1 MSSMEQGAY
10 DTHEVTNQPPD
21 FAPYDPWACDIALR
35 EAVAREGADAFAP
48 HLQAYARIAGDVLY
62 RLSWDAHRDRPRLR
76 THDRFGARIDVVE
89 FHPAYH
95 EVMRSAVAHGVAGL
109 SWAPQHWSPQA
120 VSRQPVSQ
128 QNLPQPATGAHV
140 ARAALS
146 FLHHQV
152 EPGSSCPLTMTH
164 AAVPALRR
172 EASLSAWADKAA
184 AATYDPRDVPMADKA
199 GVTLG
204 MGMTE
209 KQGGSDV
216 RSNRTTATPL
226 PGGDVYSL
234 VGHKWF
240 FSAPMSDGFLVLA
253 QAPGGLSCFLM
264 PRRLPDG
271 GKNDLRIMRLKDKLG
286 DWSNASSEVEFVGAR
301 AWRVGGEGRGIAV
314 ILDMVMLTRLDCMLG
329 SAAEMR
335 MALLQALHHCRHRV
349 AFGHRLIEQPLM
361 RNVLAD
367 LALESEAATAFALRV
382 AGAVDR
388 AGSDPR
394 EAGFARIA
402 TAIGKYWICKR
413 APAFVNEA
421 QECLGGA
428 GYVEESLMP
437 RLYRQAPLNSIWEGS
452 GNIQCLDVLRALQRE
467 PASLDALRDELAQT
481 GGRDPHCDAW
491 TARLMGDVDALRSAD
506 AMAVQA
512 GARLLVER
520 LALALQAATL
530 LRAGSP
536 LAADFCRSRLGGG
549 HGAVYGTLPAMFD
562 FERCLS
568 RAGGDAH

>member
-1 MSSMEQGAY
+1 MSTTSMSTTPPEVHRAE
-10 DTHEVTNQPPD
+10 THAVRNQPPEFGPCD
-21 FAPYDPWACDIALR
+21 LWATDSALR
-35 EAVAREGADAFAP
+35 EAVMREGGGAFDEA
-48 HLQAYARIAGDVLY
+48 LGDYGRLAGDALY

-76 THDRFGARIDVVE
+76 SHDRFGQRIDRVE

-95 EVMRSAVAHGVAGL
+95 EIMGAAVAHGVAGL
-109 SWAPQHWSPQA
+109 SWAPQAW
-120 VSRQPVSQ
+120 R
-128 QNLPQPATGAHV
+128 LPQTGAHV

-172 EASLSAWADKAA
+172 EPALQEWANM
-184 AATYDPRDVPMADKA
+184 AATPHYDPRDVPMADKR

-216 RSNRTTATPL
+216 RSNETVATPL
-226 PGGDVYSL
+226 PGGDDYAL

-253 QAPGGLSCFLM
+253 QAPGGLSCFLL
-264 PRRLPDG
+264 PRWLADG
-271 GKNDLRIMRLKDKLG
+271 GRNALRIMRLKDKLG
-286 DWSNASSEVEFVGAR
+286 DWSNASSEVEFAGAR
-301 AWRVGGEGRGIAV
+301 ARRIGDEGRGVPV

-335 MALLQALHHCRHRV
+335 MALIQALHHARHRQ
-349 AFGHRLIEQPLM
+349 AFGKLLIEQPLM

-367 LALESEAATAFALRV
+367 LTMESEAATAFAIRV
-382 AGAVDR
+382 AGAVER
-388 AGSDPR
+388 APQNAR
-394 EAGFARIA
+394 EAAFARVA
-402 TAIGKYWICKR
+402 TAIGKYWVCKR

-428 GYVEESLMP
+428 GYVEESILP

-467 PASLDALRDELAQT
+467 PATLEALRAELESASGLHPSFDAWVAAAASETASLLAAGADAAQT
-481 GGRDPHCDAW
+481 GSR
-491 TARLMGDVDALRSAD
+491 
-506 AMAVQA
+506 AM
-512 GARLLVER
+512 VER
-520 LALALQAATL
+520 LAVALQAATL
-530 LRAGSP
+530 LRADSP
-536 LAADFCRSRLGGG
+536 LADAFCRSRLGGG
-549 HGAVYGTLPAMFD
+549 RGIAYGTLSSAAD
-562 FERCLS
+562 IDVALV
-568 RAGGDAH
+568 RAAAQA

>member
-1 MSSMEQGAY
+1 MSTTPIEVRIAE
-10 DTHEVTNQPPD
+10 THAVSNQPPE
-21 FAPYDPWACDIALR
+21 FGPCDLWDTDVALR
-35 EAVAREGADAFAP
+35 DAVACEGASAFAA
-48 HLQAYARIAGDVLY
+48 HLGGYGRMAGGALY

-76 THDRFGARIDVVE
+76 THDRFGQRIDRVE

-95 EVMRSAVAHGVAGL
+95 EIMAAAIADGVAGL
-109 SWAPQHWSPQA
+109 SWAPQAWQ
-120 VSRQPVSQ
+120 
-128 QNLPQPATGAHV
+128 LPEAGAHV

-146 FLHHQV
+146 YLHHQV

-164 AAVPALRR
+164 AAIPALRR
-172 EASLSAWADKAA
+172 EPTLRDWTHKAI
-184 AATYDPRDVPMADKA
+184 TPHYDPREVPMAEKS

-216 RSNRTTATPL
+216 RSNETMATPL
-226 PGGDVYSL
+226 PGGDDYAL

-271 GKNDLRIMRLKDKLG
+271 ERNAFRIVRLKDKLG
-286 DWSNASSEVEFVGAR
+286 DWSNASSEVEFTGAR
-301 AWRVGGEGRGIAV
+301 ARRIGEVGRGVSV

-335 MALLQALHHCRHRV
+335 MALTQAIHHIRYRQ
-349 AFGHRLIEQPLM
+349 AFGKALIDQPLM
-361 RNVLAD
+361 RNVVAD
-367 LALESEAATAFALRV
+367 LAIESEAATAFALRV

-388 AGSDPR
+388 APR
-394 EAGFARIA
+394 DAHEAAFARVA
-402 TAIGKYWICKR
+402 TAIGKYWVCKR
-413 APAFVNEA
+413 TPAFVNEA

-428 GYVEESLMP
+428 GYVEESMLP

-452 GNIQCLDVLRALQRE
+452 GNVQCLDVLRALQRE
-467 PASLDALRDELAQT
+467 PATLDALRIELESVS
-481 GGRDPHCDAW
+481 GRHPAFDAW
-491 TARLMGDVDALRSAD
+491 VVATTAATASILSAETDAA
-506 AMAVQA
+506 QA
-512 GARLLVER
+512 CSRAWVER

-530 LRAGSP
+530 MRGGSP
-536 LAADFCRSRLGGG
+536 IADAFCRSRLGGG
-549 HGAVYGTLPAMFD
+549 RGVAYGTLSFAVD
-562 FERCLS
+562 IEAALTRIG
-568 RAGGDAH
+568 A

>member
-1 MSSMEQGAY
+1 MSTTPTEVHRAE
-10 DTHEVTNQPPD
+10 THVVRNQPPE
-21 FAPYDPWACDIALR
+21 FGPCDLWTTDSALR
-35 EAVAREGADAFAP
+35 EAVAREGGGAFDTA
-48 HLQAYARIAGDVLY
+48 LGDYGCLAGDALY

-76 THDRFGARIDVVE
+76 SHDRFGQRIERVE

-95 EVMRSAVAHGVAGL
+95 EVMGAAIAHGVAGL
-109 SWAPQHWSPQA
+109 SWAPQTWQ
-120 VSRQPVSQ
+120 
-128 QNLPQPATGAHV
+128 LPEAGAHV

-172 EASLSAWADKAA
+172 EPALRDWASRAS
-184 AATYDPRDVPMADKA
+184 TPHYDPRDVPMTDKR

-216 RSNRTTATPL
+216 RSNETTATPL
-226 PGGDVYSL
+226 PGGDDYAL

-253 QAPGGLSCFLM
+253 QAPGGLSCFLL
-264 PRRLPDG
+264 PRWLTNGDR
-271 GKNDLRIMRLKDKLG
+271 NAFRIMRLKDKLG
-286 DWSNASSEVEFVGAR
+286 DWSNASSEVEFDGAR
-301 AWRVGGEGRGIAV
+301 ARRIGEEGRGVPV

-329 SAAEMR
+329 SSAGMR
-335 MALLQALHHCRHRV
+335 MALIQALHHVRHRQ
-349 AFGHRLIEQPLM
+349 AFGKTLIEQPLM

-367 LALESEAATAFALRV
+367 LAIESEAATAFAIRV

-388 AGSDPR
+388 APR
-394 EAGFARIA
+394 DAHEAAFARVA
-402 TAIGKYWICKR
+402 TAIGKYWVCKR

-428 GYVEESLMP
+428 GYVEESMLP

-467 PASLDALRDELAQT
+467 PATLVALRTELESAL
-481 GGRDPHCDAW
+481 GRHPAFDAW
-491 TARLMGDVDALRSAD
+491 VATVTSGTASVLAATADVAQ
-506 AMAVQA
+506 M
-512 GARLLVER
+512 GARALVER

-530 LRAGSP
+530 LRADSP
-536 LAADFCRSRLGGG
+536 LADAFCRSRLGGG
-549 HGAVYGTLPAMFD
+549 REVAYGTLSSVTDIDVALARM
-562 FERCLS
+562 
-568 RAGGDAH
+568 AVQA

>member
-1 MSSMEQGAY
+1 MSWTPIEGYIAE
-10 DTHEVTNQPPD
+10 THAVRNQPPE
-21 FAPYDPWACDIALR
+21 FAPCDLWDIDVALR
-35 EAVAREGADAFAP
+35 EAVSREGAAAFAP
-48 HLQAYARIAGDVLY
+48 HLGEYGRMAGDALY

-76 THDRFGARIDVVE
+76 THDRFGDRIDRVE

-95 EVMRSAVAHGVAGL
+95 EIMGAAIADGVAGL
-109 SWAPQHWSPQA
+109 SWAPETWQ
-120 VSRQPVSQ
+120 
-128 QNLPQPATGAHV
+128 LPEAGAHV

-146 FLHHQV
+146 YLHHQV

-164 AAVPALRR
+164 AAMPALRR
-172 EASLSAWADKAA
+172 EPALREWAQKAA
-184 AATYDPRDVPMADKA
+184 TQHYDLRDVPMSEKR

-216 RSNRTTATPL
+216 RSNATVATSL
-226 PGGDVYSL
+226 PGGDDYAL

-271 GKNDLRIMRLKDKLG
+271 DRNAFRLMRLKDKLG
-286 DWSNASSEVEFVGAR
+286 DWSNASSEVEFTGAR
-301 AWRVGGEGRGIAV
+301 ARRIGEEGRGVSV

-329 SAAEMR
+329 SSAEMR
-335 MALLQALHHCRHRV
+335 MALTQAVHHVRHRQ
-349 AFGHRLIEQPLM
+349 AFGNVLIDQPLM

-367 LALESEAATAFALRV
+367 LAIESEAATVFALRV

-388 AGSDPR
+388 AQHDAR
-394 EAGFARIA
+394 EAAFARVA
-402 TAIGKYWICKR
+402 TAIGKYWVCKR

-428 GYVEESLMP
+428 GYVEESMLP

-467 PASLDALRDELAQT
+467 PATLEALRTEFESAS
-481 GGRDPHCDAW
+481 GRHPAFDAW
-491 TARLMGDVDALRSAD
+491 TVATAAETASILSAETDTAQMRSRAW
-506 AMAVQA
+506 
-512 GARLLVER
+512 VER

-530 LRAGSP
+530 LRGDSP
-536 LAADFCRSRLGGG
+536 LADAFCRSRLGGAR
-549 HGAVYGTLPAMFD
+549 GAAYGTLPSVVD
-562 FERCLS
+562 I
-568 RAGGDAH
+568 DAALARIGAQA